1 MFILLRKHRSHTWYR
16 YFHLS
21 SATGAAGEEE
31 SITWLVLPQFVM
43 SRYKPVS
50 QENRWNTPCMKNQLI
65 YQNKLCGFFFKG
77 WRCLYCACKKA
88 HYVDNINGYLLL
100 LKRYSFFTLQT
111 FAARYDFD
119 EVLLSLPL
127 GANSHQEHCKN
138 EATGFAK
145 P

>member
-1 MFILLRKHRSHTWYR
+1 MTSPAPVCDVTIQTSFTRKQMKHSMYEKSVD
-16 YFHLS
+16 LS
-21 SATGAAGEEE
+21 KQ
-31 SITWLVLPQFVM
+31 IVWV
-43 SRYKPVS
+43 
-50 QENRWNTPCMKNQLI
+50 
-65 YQNKLCGFFFKG
+65 FFKG

-100 LKRYSFFTLQT
+100 LKRYSFFTPQT